1 MLRSSQG
8 GRWFRS
14 QSLMQDKGKETKG
27 ANNIDLMIRNYHKH

>member
-14 QSLMQDKGKETKG
+14 QSLMQDKGKTG
-27 ANNIDLMIRNYHKH
+27 HSLNFGSRVNNT